1 MFCSDALRRARI
13 CTRLCVLRLFP
24 WLFSYSFISKC
35 SFESFLGYAD
45 WDTLFII
52 WTFLTQLTGIDVTA
66 FVRNWRII
74 PFFLWT
80 YHTTSK
86 PTPIHLGH
94 HHPIPNRTRWVFQWV
109 KWQRVFLVTDS
120 CVLNRPLGHSLRSFA
135 HTAHSAHSLRS
146 APLRY
151 ARFAR
156 SLHSW
161 ARSLTILEYVFTL
174 WTRSTRTNVFFIFT
188 RSTPWFYVW
197 KKNMFSY
204 IQIKI
209 LSPISF
215 RWVT

>member
-135 HTAHSAHSLRS
+135 RTAHWLRS
-146 APLRY
+146 SLHCY
-151 ARFAR
+151 ASFAR
-156 SLHSW
+156 SLHSR
-161 ARSLTILEYVFTL
+161 ALSLTSLTPSWDSWNSWICAHAVIAFHRFKRVFHL
-174 WTRSTRTNVFFIFT
+174 H
-188 RSTPWFYVW
+188 
-197 KKNMFSY
+197 
-204 IQIKI
+204 
-209 LSPISF
+209 
-215 RWVT
+215 